1 MALALTRGVLLAP
14 TAPADLT
21 WHREETKMSQ
31 LKRCVPLFVCLVSIG
46 GAAGVLQTLEQ
57 VRQRPAKPPVSAAQ
71 VLDRFV
77 EATGGRAAYSRLTSS
92 FTSIT
97 VTAWA
102 ESISSGKRERIDLG
116 KHTVE
121 IYAKAPNR
129 RLSVIKT
136 PGEKDGREGYDGKMG
151 WIDQGG
157 RTGAVELASKVMP
170 QRRREAAFNA
180 PLRWR
185 ELYEKAELIGVRQ
198 VDNRDAYAIRLTPA
212 LEKPIVHYYD
222 TRTFLLLR
230 IDEMGETP
238 VGTAPT
244 ESYLSD
250 YRVVDGVKMP
260 FVLRARQRLPKG
272 IAEFRLTVTRIQTN
286 VPIDD
291 NLFAR
296 PAARS
301 PR

>member
-1 MALALTRGVLLAP
+1 
-14 TAPADLT
+14 
-21 WHREETKMSQ
+21 MSQ
-31 LKRCVPLFVCLVSIG
+31 LKRRIPLFVCLVSIG
-46 GAAGVLQTLEQ
+46 GAAGVLLSLAQA
-57 VRQRPAKPPVSAAQ
+57 RQRPAKPLVSAAQ

-77 EATGGRAAYSRLTSS
+77 EVTGGRAAYMRLTSS
-92 FTSIT
+92 ITSAT

-102 ESISSGKRERIDLG
+102 ERLSPGKRERIEMG
-116 KHTVE
+116 KHTFE

-129 RLSVIKT
+129 RLNVIKT

-151 WIDQGG
+151 WIDRGG
-157 RTGAVELASKVMP
+157 PTGAVELASKVMP
-170 QRRREAAFNA
+170 KRRREAAFNA

-198 VDNRDAYAIRLTPA
+198 VDQRDAYAIRLTPA
-212 LEKPIVHYYD
+212 SEEPIVHYYD

-230 IDEMGETP
+230 TDEMEETP

-260 FVLRARQRLPKG
+260 FVIRGRQRLPTG
-272 IAEFRLTVTRIQTN
+272 IVEVRLTVTRIWTN

-291 NLFAR
+291 ALFAR